1 MTILNISI
9 FTFLIGLGLFSY
21 TIYERSSILSSE
33 EQKPKTENLNYKNDK
48 KVLETSQNE
57 KSLLNIRNSLQS
69 EILAK
74 KHEIKEKYTQK
85 TQLEEKI
92 NLLNFT
98 KEELESDL
106 FNLKLEIS
114 KIKLNL
120 SKELKPN
127 DQQNKVNKIK
137 ENDPLFAKNIELSN
151 QIKQKNG
158 IIIELEKQLLIAEEK
173 NLKFSKTEFNKLKND
188 IETYKVNN
196 KNFEQIINKQKE
208 KILELKSANLIFEKE
223 LKQQNKETTPQK
235 KSDGIVATFSGNLLY
250 EPNKKRIILI
260 SSDGTQY
267 TILQDDF
274 PGDLVAKCGL
284 PITNN
289 SKNRCIATIVAE
301 LIVED
306 DQLILKGK
314 EIKQI
319 TKNK

>member
-57 KSLLNIRNSLQS
+57 KSLLDIRNSLQS

-74 KHEIKEKYTQK
+74 KHEIKEKSTQK

-120 SKELKPN
+120 SKELKPD

>member
-1 MTILNISI
+1 M
-9 FTFLIGLGLFSY
+9 
-21 TIYERSSILSSE
+21 
-33 EQKPKTENLNYKNDK
+33 
-48 KVLETSQNE
+48 
-57 KSLLNIRNSLQS
+57 NIRNSLQS

-74 KHEIKEKYTQK
+74 KLEIRETNSQK
-85 TQLEEKI
+85 NQLDEKI
-92 NLLNFT
+92 NILIFN

-120 SKELKPN
+120 SKKLKPD
-127 DQQNKVNKIK
+127 DQQNKVKKINEK
-137 ENDPLFAKNIELSN
+137 DPLFEKNIKLSN

-158 IIIELEKQLLIAEEK
+158 IITELEKQLLIEK
-173 NLKFSKTEFNKLKND
+173 ENKLQFSKTEFDQLKKN
-188 IETYKVNN
+188 IEIYKVNN

-208 KILELKSANLIFEKE
+208 KILELKSANLIFEKK
-223 LKQQNKETTPQK
+223 LKQQMVENSPQK

-250 EPNKKRIILI
+250 EPIKKRIILI

>member
-21 TIYERSSILSSE
+21 TLYERSSILNLE
-33 EQKPKTENLNYKNDK
+33 EQKPKTENFNYKNDK

-57 KSLLNIRNSLQS
+57 KSLLDIRNSLQS

-120 SKELKPN
+120 SKELKPD

>member
-21 TIYERSSILSSE
+21 TIYERSSILSSD

-57 KSLLNIRNSLQS
+57 KSLLDIRNSLQS

-74 KHEIKEKYTQK
+74 KHEIKEKSTQK

-120 SKELKPN
+120 SKELKPD

>member
-57 KSLLNIRNSLQS
+57 KSLLNIKNSLQS

-74 KHEIKEKYTQK
+74 KHEIKEKSTQK
-85 TQLEEKI
+85 NQLEEKI

-120 SKELKPN
+120 SKELKPD